1 MAKAKNDE
9 GKFEYDLETLMTSV
23 RYAGAKDILPI
34 VIGENEL
41 LTLDGADKRVNE
53 FLERE
58 VQ

>member
-1 MAKAKNDE
+1 MAKTKNDE
-9 GKFEYDLETLMTSV
+9 GKFEHDLETLMTSD
-23 RYAGAKDILPI
+23 RYAGVKDILPI

-41 LTLDGADKRVNE
+41 LTLDEADKRVNE